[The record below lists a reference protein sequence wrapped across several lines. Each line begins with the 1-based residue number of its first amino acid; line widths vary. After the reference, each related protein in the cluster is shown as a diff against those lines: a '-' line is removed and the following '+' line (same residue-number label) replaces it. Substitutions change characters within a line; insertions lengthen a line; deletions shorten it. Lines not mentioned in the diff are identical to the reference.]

1 VTEPRR
7 LASYN
12 WIEAK
17 TPTIVVPGLPPL
29 WRTANAPRQV
39 KQDSGLVYT
48 AQNAAR
54 HPKSPLEPLFRALY
68 IENPSFGISSVDIIS
83 DRSNIYKLLSFV
95 NPRWAARGVLKD
107 FSMRM
112 EFVGGTAILHRE
124 DTETQELIGPDDF
137 RGYGHEFKRAH
148 TRNEI
153 PLSTG
158 HQGVVSYSLGSL
170 RLVIRHETNG
180 YLGTETPIRASKQES
195 AGGDI
200 DSLSESIPIS
210 QPSVVGDTTTFPSTS
225 SKLTVCRGGRSIP
238 LKPTLDIKTRA
249 HHKPLGL
256 VDVAPQLWLSQTP
269 NLVRGYHDR
278 RVFKKL
284 MLQDVSATVKWW
296 ERKNQDKL
304 GRLLALLISL
314 IAEGKPHGHVS
325 IRYSASKDRLSV
337 YRCAGVKSFPDDLYQ
352 KWKKDGEFWK
362 SDQA

>member
-1 VTEPRR
+1 MVKLTSLVTRISRSRLSALVPHPGASVTEPRR

-12 WIEAK
+12 WIEAD

-54 HPKSPLEPLFRALY
+54 HPKSPLEPLFQALY
-68 IENPSFGISSVDIIS
+68 IENPSFDISSVDVIS
-83 DRSNIYKLLSFV
+83 D
-95 NPRWAARGVLKD
+95 
-107 FSMRM
+107 
-112 EFVGGTAILHRE
+112 
-124 DTETQELIGPDDF
+124 LIGPDDF

-153 PLSTG
+153 PLSTR
-158 HQGVVSYSLGSL
+158 HQEVVSYSLRSL

-180 YLGTETPIRASKQES
+180 YLGTETPIWASKQES

-210 QPSVVGDTTTFPSTS
+210 QPTVVGDTTTFPSTS
-225 SKLTVCRGGRSIP
+225 SKLTVCQGGRSIP

-278 RVFKKL
+278 GVFKKL

-314 IAEGKPHGHVS
+314 IAEGKPHGHVY

-337 YRCAGVKSFPDDLYQ
+337 YRCAGFKSFPDDLYQ
-352 KWKKDGEFWK
+352 KWKKNGKFWK